1 MINFIA
7 FLLSSGY
14 NIITINAWKGEK
26 LMASVT
32 YDHVFKRFGD
42 VTAVNDLNI
51 KIEDK
56 EFLVLVGP
64 SGCGKST
71 ALRLLAGLEDISDG
85 RILIADQVVNDVAP
99 KDRDI
104 AMVFQSYAL
113 YPHMSVYD
121 NMAFGLKL
129 RKTPKAEIDN
139 RVKQAADI
147 LGIGDL
153 LSRKPRQ
160 LSGGQRQR
168 VAVGRAIVREPKVFL
183 FDEPLSNLD
192 AKLRV
197 ETRANISKL
206 HIQLQTTF
214 IYVTHDQTEAM
225 TMADRIAV
233 MNKGLLQ
240 QIDTPQNLY
249 DFPANLFVAGFIG
262 SPAMNFFP
270 AKLVKSN
277 GNLYVDGGTFKVQVP
292 EKRVG
297 AYMSHE
303 GKPVIF
309 GIRPEDIHNPDF
321 APPGIIAQPVPAK
334 VDVTE
339 LMGNEINVY
348 LKTGNNNF
356 VARVDPRSRYAIDN
370 DVQMVFNMDNIHVFD
385 KDTEQAI
392 R

>member
-1 MINFIA
+1 
-7 FLLSSGY
+7 
-14 NIITINAWKGEK
+14 
-26 LMASVT
+26 
-32 YDHVFKRFGD
+32 
-42 VTAVNDLNI
+42 
-51 KIEDK
+51 
-56 EFLVLVGP
+56 
-64 SGCGKST
+64 
-71 ALRLLAGLEDISDG
+71 
-85 RILIADQVVNDVAP
+85 
-99 KDRDI
+99 
-104 AMVFQSYAL
+104 
-113 YPHMSVYD
+113 
-121 NMAFGLKL
+121 
-129 RKTPKAEIDN
+129 
-139 RVKQAADI
+139 
-147 LGIGDL
+147 
-153 LSRKPRQ
+153 
-160 LSGGQRQR
+160 
-168 VAVGRAIVREPKVFL
+168 
-183 FDEPLSNLD
+183 
-192 AKLRV
+192 
-197 ETRANISKL
+197 
-206 HIQLQTTF
+206 
-214 IYVTHDQTEAM
+214 M

-277 GNLYVDGGTFKVQVP
+277 GNLYVDGGTFQVQVP

-385 KDTEQAI
+385 KDTEQAV

>member
-1 MINFIA
+1 
-7 FLLSSGY
+7 
-14 NIITINAWKGEK
+14 
-26 LMASVT
+26 MASVT
-32 YDHVFKRFGD
+32 YDHVYKRFGD
-42 VTAVNDLNI
+42 VTAVNDLDI

-64 SGCGKST
+64 SGCGKTT
-71 ALRLLAGLEDISDG
+71 ALRCLAGLEEISDG
-85 RILIADQVVNDVAP
+85 RILIGDQIVNDVAP

-129 RKTPKAEIDN
+129 RKMPKDEIKR
-139 RVKQAADI
+139 RVQEAAGV
-147 LGIGDL
+147 LGIEQL
-153 LSRKPRQ
+153 LDRKPRQ

-206 HIQLQTTF
+206 HLQLQTTF
-214 IYVTHDQTEAM
+214 IYVTHDQIEAM
-225 TMADRIAV
+225 TMASRIAV
-233 MNKGLLQ
+233 INKGVLQ
-240 QIDTPQNLY
+240 QIDTPQTLY
-249 DFPANLFVAGFIG
+249 DYPTNLFVAGFIG
-262 SPAMNFFP
+262 SPAMNFFSS
-270 AKLVKSN
+270 KLVKD
-277 GNLYVDGGTFKVQVP
+277 GEKLYVDGDSFKVEIP
-292 EKRVG
+292 EDRRNV
-297 AYMSHE
+297 YMPYA

-321 APPGIIAQPVPAK
+321 AAPGIKPSPVSANI
-334 VDVTE
+334 DVTE
-339 LMGNEINVY
+339 LMGNEITVY
-348 LKTGNNNF
+348 LKSGDHNF
-356 VARVDPRSRYAIDN
+356 VARVDPRSRYTIGD
-370 DVQMVFNMDNIHVFD
+370 DVQMVFNMENMHIFD
-385 KDTEQAI
+385 QATEKAI